1 MDDIRRELDQLAL
14 EFFELLERLQ
24 EKRQCLNIAIRDGHL
39 NLSKA
44 RYSMGNKSVGA
55 LQYSHKMD
63 CALYH
68 VECDNSSKAFPG
80 NAAVAFILQKGAPGK
95 ALDSPQTLANVSDQ
109 EESSLRR
116 RTSKSNSRVG
126 GRKEITGVEDLCIAK
141 DDKSSLDRS
150 SKCCI
155 QDPLKWFGI
164 LVPGCLKT
172 GQRNFQSAIELS
184 CEVTNLEFKLS
195 EIIEKFKVLKAR
207 KVEIDFE
214 QRRSLQKV
222 ETQSSS

>member
-1 MDDIRRELDQLAL
+1 MDDIGRELDQLAL

-24 EKRQCLNIAIRDGHL
+24 EKRQCLNTAIRDGHL

-68 VECDNSSKAFPG
+68 VECDSSKAFPG
-80 NAAVAFILQKGAPGK
+80 NAAVAFTLQKGAPGK
-95 ALDSPQTLANVSDQ
+95 ALDSPETLANVSDQ

-116 RTSKSNSRVG
+116 RTSKSNSRLG
-126 GRKEITGVEDLCIAK
+126 GRKEITGIEDLCIAK

-150 SKCCI
+150 SKYCI

-172 GQRNFQSAIELS
+172 GQRNFQNAIELS

-207 KVEIDFE
+207 KLEMNLE
-214 QRRSLQKV
+214 QRRSLEKV
-222 ETQSSS
+222 ETQGSS

>member
-24 EKRQCLNIAIRDGHL
+24 EKRQCLNTAIRDGHL

-80 NAAVAFILQKGAPGK
+80 NAAIAFILQKGAPGK

-164 LVPGCLKT
+164 LVPGCLRT

-184 CEVTNLEFKLS
+184 CEVTNLEFKVS

-207 KVEIDFE
+207 KVEINFE

>member
-1 MDDIRRELDQLAL
+1 MDDICRELDQLTL
-14 EFFELLERLQ
+14 EFFELFERLQ
-24 EKRQCLNIAIRDGHL
+24 EKRQCLNTARGDGDL

-68 VECDNSSKAFPG
+68 VECDSSKGFPG
-80 NAAVAFILQKGAPGK
+80 NAAGAFKLQKGGPGK
-95 ALDSPQTLANVSDQ
+95 ALESPETLANVSDQ

-126 GRKEITGVEDLCIAK
+126 ERKEITGIEGLSIAK

-150 SKCCI
+150 RKCCV
-155 QDPLKWFGI
+155 QDPLKYFGI

-172 GQRNFQSAIELS
+172 RQRNFQNAIELS

-195 EIIEKFKVLKAR
+195 EIIKKFKVLKTR
-207 KVEIDFE
+207 KLEMNSE
-214 QRRSLQKV
+214 QRKSLV
-222 ETQSSS
+222 VFISD